1 MKLTPL
7 WTDLTLRPADLPLAE
22 LPEQTDLAI
31 IGSGYTGLHA
41 ARVVAGQGGDVT
53 VLEREFIGYGASSR
67 NGGMLTPGLKAP
79 IKAMA
84 RRYGMEKARWF
95 WNWSLDAIDH
105 VDRVIA
111 EEKIDCGWARRGH
124 VALAYKPAHFEHFR
138 GHQKW
143 LKENMGDDSPELIG
157 RDELKNEIGSAA
169 YYGGLANETSGGL
182 DPARYVFGLARAA
195 GQRGARLVENA
206 GVTRIR
212 RTAEGYR
219 LTTPRG
225 ELRAKEVLLATNGYT
240 TPDIAPKARSGI
252 MPVGSYI
259 IATEPL
265 PEALQKE
272 LSPKGRMFYDS
283 KQYLN
288 YFRVSPDGRMVF
300 GGRNNLSTS
309 LGLEESARRLERRLL
324 EVYPQLAGVPLTHSW
339 TGKLGVTYDLMPHIG
354 REKGMWYAYGY
365 GGHGV
370 SIASYLGYEMGRI
383 FTGQQSGSPFQDIP
397 HPRFFFTRWDKL
409 YLPFVAQYYRI
420 IDALQ

>member
-7 WTDLTLRPADLPLAE
+7 WTDLTPRPADLPLAD

-41 ARVVAGQGGDVT
+41 ARVVAGQGGAVT

-79 IKAMA
+79 IRTIAK
-84 RRYGMEKARWF
+84 RYGIEKARHF
-95 WNWSLDAIDH
+95 WGWALDAIDH
-105 VDRVIA
+105 VDHVIA
-111 EEKIDCGWARRGH
+111 EEQIDCGWARRGH
-124 VALAYKPAHFEHFR
+124 LALAYKPAHFEYFR
-138 GHQKW
+138 SQQRW
-143 LKENMGDDSPELIG
+143 LQENLDYQATVLVS
-157 RDELKNEIGSAA
+157 RDELKDEIGSGS
-169 YYGGLANETSGGL
+169 YYGGLINEASGGL
-182 DPARYVFGLARAA
+182 DPARYVFGLAQAA
-195 GQRGARLVENA
+195 ARKGARLVENA

-212 RTAEGYR
+212 REQGIYR

-225 ELRAKEVLLATNGYT
+225 EMRAKEVLLATNGYT
-240 TPDIAPKARSGI
+240 TPDIAPQARGGI

-265 PEALQKE
+265 PTALQVE

-283 KQYLN
+283 KNYLN

-309 LGLEESARRLERRLL
+309 LGLEESARRLQRRMLA
-324 EVYPQLAGVPLTHSW
+324 VYPQLAGVPLTHSW

-370 SIASYLGYEMGRI
+370 SIASYLGYEMGRLL
-383 FTGQQSGSPFQDIP
+383 TGQQGSSPFAEIP

-409 YLPFVAQYYRI
+409 YLPFVAQYYRFL
-420 IDALQ
+420 DAIK